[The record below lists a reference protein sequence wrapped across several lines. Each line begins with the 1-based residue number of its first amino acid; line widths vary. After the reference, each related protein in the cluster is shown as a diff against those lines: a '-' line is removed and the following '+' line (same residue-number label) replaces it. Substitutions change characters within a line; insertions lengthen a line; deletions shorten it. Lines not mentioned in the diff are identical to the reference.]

1 MGVGVSR
8 LTTRG
13 GVTESRRCELEQLL
27 GSARTLEQVIRA
39 LDGVGLQ
46 LADVIP
52 MDEFTIDILVD
63 LPDGL
68 TLVFDTT

>member
-1 MGVGVSR
+1 MVDLRVLGPVPEPRRRELVG
-8 LTTRG
+8 LIG
-13 GVTESRRCELEQLL
+13 AAG
-27 GSARTLEQVIRA
+27 TLERVIRA
-39 LDGVGLQ
+39 LEGEGLE

-68 TLVFDTT
+68 TLAFDTT

>member
-1 MGVGVSR
+1 MRQLRFVGKV
-8 LTTRG
+8 
-13 GVTESRRCELEQLL
+13 EEARRRQLEALL
-27 GSARTLEQVIRA
+27 GPLGTLEHVIRA
-39 LDGVGLQ
+39 LDGEGLQ